1 MSKNKVVEW
10 ESSVDGKNYKFA
22 YQKVKGGHEL
32 DANGVKQT
40 IKAGPRSVLLGFDE
54 GFDLDGRPA
63 RLVLENKEPDVAVDG
78 VYLRSGK
85 EYVQAPM
92 WVLVFAIACLVL
104 VFIGGVIGGVIGIL
118 GSMAC
123 VAVAKRPMATPVR
136 MLICLGISIAAWVIA
151 SLIAGVVTNLLF

>member
-40 IKAGPRSVLLGFDE
+40 LNGSFRSLVLGFDE
-54 GFDLDGRPA
+54 GFDLDGKPA
-63 RLVLENKEPDVAVDG
+63 RLTLENKESDVAVDG
-78 VYLRSGK
+78 IYLRSGK
-85 EYVQAPM
+85 EYVMTPA
-92 WVLVFAIACLVL
+92 WVMVFAIACFAL
-104 VFIGGVIGGVIGIL
+104 VFAAGIIGAVFSVL

-123 VAVAKRPMATPVR
+123 IAVAKRPMATPVKI
-136 MLICLGISIAAWVIA
+136 LICTGICAVAWVAGILIAASIA
-151 SLIAGVVTNLLF
+151 GMLF